1 VAGEIEVGLK
11 VTGQKD
17 LKNVRLEALKLQA
30 ATGLAA
36 AKNKRLANTFDKE
49 LGPALRD
56 VNRKMKQNLVLQQQS
71 QKGNRR
77 LALLTQQAGYQFGD
91 LAVQIQGGTN
101 AAVAFGQQM
110 SQLAGFFGPAGAIFG
125 LGIALSTAII
135 APLIRAREA
144 ANEFVEELKGV
155 NEELELLRSGASS
168 KAVLSANNQVRDIV
182 NKIYEL
188 ENKTYDTTYM
198 TAEMKKDFLATVED
212 VKAADQEHLETLKQQ
227 LVELGLA
234 KDALGI
240 VKGLI
245 GDQVS
250 EEENLRQARRIENQE
265 RIAREKAF
273 TEVLIKEAQR
283 RAGIREKDN
292 KSQAKKTL
300 DQIAA
305 WHQAYVEQTEAV
317 EDESRRRRKEKE
329 ENYLT
334 EMADFFL
341 AMQERNRKLYYS
353 QFAAEDALMSQ
364 DVVSGPAVAWTDR
377 FGADDLLRMGYTKEY
392 LIAIGKL
399 KEEEAEKTKKVKFE
413 VKELTQAQ
421 KEQFALVQRIEQS
434 MENSFMSMVDGTK
447 SVSDAFRSMA
457 SEIIKELY
465 RIFVVK
471 KITGMISGY
480 MSDPAMFG
488 GMGGNAP
495 MGSVRPQARSFD
507 GGGYTGGGSRSGG
520 LDGKGGFMAMLHPKE
535 TVVDHTKG
543 QSGGG
548 VTIVQNINVSTGV
561 QQTVRAEIRQM
572 MPQIAQS
579 AKAAVVDSKRRG
591 GNYGRAMA

>member
-265 RIAREKAF
+265 RIAREKAI
-273 TEVLIKEAQR
+273 TKLAIKEAQR

-292 KSQAKKTL
+292 QSQAKKTL
-300 DQIAA
+300 DQIAK
-305 WHQAYVEQTEAV
+305 WHQAYVDETEAV
-317 EDESRRRRKEKE
+317 EDESRKRRKDKE
-329 ENYLT
+329 ENYIT

-353 QFAAEDALMSQ
+353 QFSAEDELMSQ
-364 DVVSGPAVAWTDR
+364 DVVSGSATDR
-377 FGADDLLRMGYTKEY
+377 FEADDLLRMGYTKEY

-421 KEQFALVQRIEQS
+421 KEQFALVQSIEQS

-471 KITGMISGY
+471 QITGMIAGY
-480 MSDPAMFG
+480 ISDPAMFG

-548 VTIVQNINVSTGV
+548 VTIVQNINISTGV

>member
-1 VAGEIEVGLK
+1 MAGEIEVGLK
-11 VTGQKD
+11 VTGQQD

-36 AKNKRLANTFDKE
+36 AKNKRLADTFDKE

-56 VNRKMKQNLVLQQQS
+56 VNRKMKQNMVLQQQS

-198 TAEMKKDFLATVED
+198 TAEMKKDFLATLEET
-212 VKAADQEHLETLKQQ
+212 KTADQEHLETLKQQ
-227 LVELGLA
+227 LIELGLA

-250 EEENLRQARRIENQE
+250 EEENLRQARRIENRE
-265 RIAREKAF
+265 RIAREKDL
-273 TEVLIKEAQR
+273 TKVLIKEAQR

-292 KSQAKKTL
+292 QSQAKKTL
-300 DQIAA
+300 DQIAK
-305 WHQAYVEQTEAV
+305 WHQAYVDETEAV
-317 EDESRRRRKEKE
+317 EDESRKRRKEKE
-329 ENYLT
+329 ENYIT

-364 DVVSGPAVAWTDR
+364 DVVSGTTTDR
-377 FGADDLLRMGYTKEY
+377 FEADDLLRMGYTKEY

-399 KEEEAEKTKKVKFE
+399 KEEEAEKTNKVKFE

-421 KEQFALVQRIEQS
+421 KEQFDLVQRIEQS

-471 KITGMISGY
+471 KITGMIAGY
-480 MSDPAMFG
+480 ISDPAMFG
-488 GMGGNAP
+488 GIGGNAP

-548 VTIVQNINVSTGV
+548 VTIVQNINISTGV

-572 MPQIAQS
+572 MPQIADS
-579 AKAAVVDSKRRG
+579 AKGAVLDAKRRG
-591 GNYGRAMA
+591 GSYGKAFA

>member
-11 VTGQKD
+11 VTGQQD

-36 AKNKRLANTFDKE
+36 AKNKRLADTFDKE

-56 VNRKMKQNLVLQQQS
+56 VNRKMKQNMVLQQQS

-198 TAEMKKDFLATVED
+198 TAEMKKDFLATLEET
-212 VKAADQEHLETLKQQ
+212 KTADQEHLETLKQQ
-227 LVELGLA
+227 LIELGLA

-250 EEENLRQARRIENQE
+250 EEENLRQARRIENRE
-265 RIAREKAF
+265 RIAREKDL
-273 TEVLIKEAQR
+273 TKVLIKEAQR

-292 KSQAKKTL
+292 QSQAKKTL
-300 DQIAA
+300 DQIAK
-305 WHQAYVEQTEAV
+305 WHQAYVDETEAV
-317 EDESRRRRKEKE
+317 EDESRKRRKEKE
-329 ENYLT
+329 ENYIT

-364 DVVSGPAVAWTDR
+364 DVVSGTTTDR
-377 FGADDLLRMGYTKEY
+377 FEADDLLRMGYTKEY

-399 KEEEAEKTKKVKFE
+399 KEEEAEKTNKVKFE

-421 KEQFALVQRIEQS
+421 KEQFDLVQRIEQS

-471 KITGMISGY
+471 KITGMIAGY
-480 MSDPAMFG
+480 ISDPAMFG
-488 GMGGNAP
+488 GIGGNAP

-548 VTIVQNINVSTGV
+548 VTIVQNINISTGV

-572 MPQIAQS
+572 MPQIADS
-579 AKAAVVDSKRRG
+579 AKGAVLDAKRRG
-591 GNYGRAMA
+591 GSYGKAFA